1 MRKFDTC
8 GNTGMRKSAH
18 AEIRACGNTHMRKLA
33 HAEIRTCASRH
44 MRKSAHAACSHTC
57 CTLHRVRMQR
67 AGTNASASFSVSI
80 LSFLLSTTRRVQP
93 AGEHP
98 ADARQA
104 GGEGNEE
111 EEEEEENGKHA
122 GGVGGRKVDGGGT
135 TALSRRG
142 AEKSKAIEE
151 ARRKASSLGRIRSSH
166 LNPKAK
172 SSSYNLKPE
181 RDAETHGIKPTPT
194 RHQA

>member
-1 MRKFDTC
+1 
-8 GNTGMRKSAH
+8 
-18 AEIRACGNTHMRKLA
+18 
-33 HAEIRTCASRH
+33 
-44 MRKSAHAACSHTC
+44 
-57 CTLHRVRMQR
+57 MQR

>member
-1 MRKFDTC
+1 MGLRPEFGFGFGFGFVGC
-8 GNTGMRKSAH
+8 RAGRGLLGGRWGPAAVAGRCVAISAVRRHARRVVRLGGVGWVGGAGGGGMR
-18 AEIRACGNTHMRKLA
+18 
-33 HAEIRTCASRH
+33 
-44 MRKSAHAACSHTC
+44 
-57 CTLHRVRMQR
+57 
-67 AGTNASASFSVSI
+67 
-80 LSFLLSTTRRVQP
+80 
-93 AGEHP
+93 
-98 ADARQA
+98 
-104 GGEGNEE
+104 EGNEE